1 MNAREIIRPLEARVT
16 YSYVSAFAL
25 VLLVFAVAVHV
36 AFAVDVSHEN
46 AARLGAL
53 LEEGRNALE
62 VRHGRVHVD
71 DDAVQVI
78 APGRESIAY
87 YDARG
92 RRVFRIG
99 SIDSALDA
107 HVAVESAPAPDLHFI
122 DRDMP
127 VRVEAALGLAHGERL
142 VRRIDIGLAVALVL
156 ALGVAGVGGRVL
168 AARSIAR
175 VIATMRTLRDFTADA
190 AHELRGPLAAITSN
204 AAASLRDDV
213 AIDPAHRKRLET
225 IAATSGAMTRTV
237 EDLLLLA
244 RAQTPIERDLF
255 AVDLGP
261 RVAAVVEARLPLAA
275 ERGIA
280 LAFEPFRARVYGNP
294 IEIDRIVSN
303 LLDNAIRYTE
313 PYGRIV
319 VGCVPGH
326 GGVAL
331 RVSDTGIGIAPDDLP
346 RIFERFWRAD
356 AARSR
361 DGGTGLGLA
370 IARALARR
378 HGGDVA
384 VASTPGAGSEF
395 TAWLPLRPPPSAI
408 HEISTF
414 G

>member
-1 MNAREIIRPLEARVT
+1 LNAREIVRPLEARVT

-25 VLLVFAVAVHV
+25 VLLVFALAVHV
-36 AFAVDVSHEN
+36 AFVADVSHDN
-46 AARLGAL
+46 ALRLGAL
-53 LEEGRNALE
+53 LDEGRNALE
-62 VRHGRVHVD
+62 VHHGHIRVD

-78 APGRESIAY
+78 APRSESIAY

-92 RRVFRIG
+92 RRVFRVG
-99 SIDSALDA
+99 SIDSAVDS
-107 HVAVESAPAPDLHFI
+107 HVAVESAPAPDLHFSEPN
-122 DRDMP
+122 MP
-127 VRVEAALGLAHGERL
+127 VRVEATVGLAHGERL
-142 VRRIDIGLAVALVL
+142 VRRIDLGLAVALVI
-156 ALGVAGVGGRVL
+156 ALVVAGIGGRIL

-213 AIDPAHRKRLET
+213 PIDPAHRKRLET

-237 EDLLLLA
+237 DDLLLLA
-244 RAQTPIERDLF
+244 RAETPIERDLF

-261 RVAAVVEARLPLAA
+261 RVAAVVEARRPLAA
-275 ERGIA
+275 ERGIT

-294 IEIDRIVSN
+294 GEIDRIVSN

-313 PYGRIV
+313 SQGLITV
-319 VGCVPGH
+319 ECVPGH

-331 RVSDTGIGIAPDDLP
+331 HVRDTGIGIAPDDLP

-356 AARSR
+356 TARGR

-384 VASTPGAGSEF
+384 VASTPGAGSDF
-395 TAWLPLRPPPSAI
+395 TAWLPLRPPSPAI